1 LMLSQLTGLLAAAAV
16 DGDLEKGSEIA
27 QKASTYN
34 WLTHREIEDADKAR
48 AGCSAL
54 GAGAGACEKKI
65 IRDMEELDKSRNLG
79 MFDLERS
86 LQLSVLRDGI
96 TQGEYREALLDGF
109 NGLDPRDLAFTGY
122 EPANE
127 LGYRAEALGSHV
139 VDLAADFPGR
149 FKAGL
154 EGLINN
160 YDQIPAG
167 IAQAARD
174 GVDWWT
180 GPIPEQAIARAEDKL
195 VFSTPEQLGD
205 RLFDMTLGTAA
216 GAAGGLVGG
225 KAIEWFAGRWATLV
239 GAEGVGA
246 KGTTTAGE
254 LAGAPPKN
262 PLLDDSILRDGDR
275 LVVNQGP
282 VPTCGHNSCGMAL
295 DTLGKKVD
303 IGSLIQRI
311 APSEGGIYARDVASL
326 MTSEGVPASA
336 FGSRNVA
343 DLARY
348 TGDGTPVVVRIV
360 DNTKGTDFSHF
371 VVVDGV
377 TTRNGISVVAIR
389 DPHGAQYFSPVSTFQ
404 RNFSGEVVVPRS
416 ALK

>member
-1 LMLSQLTGLLAAAAV
+1 MLSQLTGLLAAAAV

-54 GAGAGACEKKI
+54 GAGACEKKI
-65 IRDMEELDKSRNLG
+65 IRDMDELDKSRNLG

-86 LQLSVLRDGI
+86 LQLSVLRDGM

-109 NGLDPRDLAFTGY
+109 NGLDPRDLVFTGY

-139 VDLAADFPGR
+139 VDLAAEFPGR

-167 IAQAARD
+167 IAQSARD

-180 GPIPEQAIARAEDKL
+180 GPIPAQAIARAEDKL

-205 RLFDMTLGTAA
+205 RLFDMTLGPAA

-225 KAIEWFAGRWATLV
+225 KAIEWFAGRWATRA

-246 KGTTTAGE
+246 KGAGTSLSPIFKDTDTGLNAVNPITSNNRGRIQDLGMDPDKGK
-254 LAGAPPKN
+254 LALHEGQAAVQLENTFGSTLERVEPILGQKN
-262 PLLDDSILRDGDR
+262 PDFVFTDGPYSGKSVDFMWTDSSRSSQINKFFQNNAAQNQRQLIDHLNKADIVPIDYRNLTPSNQEMVNGWIKLLPKEQQNKILILR
-275 LVVNQGP
+275 
-282 VPTCGHNSCGMAL
+282 
-295 DTLGKKVD
+295 
-303 IGSLIQRI
+303 
-311 APSEGGIYARDVASL
+311 
-326 MTSEGVPASA
+326 
-336 FGSRNVA
+336 
-343 DLARY
+343 
-348 TGDGTPVVVRIV
+348 
-360 DNTKGTDFSHF
+360 
-371 VVVDGV
+371 
-377 TTRNGISVVAIR
+377 
-389 DPHGAQYFSPVSTFQ
+389 
-404 RNFSGEVVVPRS
+404 
-416 ALK
+416 